1 MTRTAAHVP
10 IAGITL
16 DRTSRDSLSKQ
27 LYDGLRQAI
36 LRGQLRPGTRLP
48 STRSIADE
56 FDISRNVASSA
67 YEQLFSEGYLDTR
80 VGSGTCVARCL
91 PDELLSIGAAAP
103 AAVDR
108 KSNRRILSIRG
119 KLIAKDISR

>member
-1 MTRTAAHVP
+1 MTRTAAHIP

-16 DRTSRDSLSKQ
+16 DRTSRDPLSKQ
-27 LYDGLRQAI
+27 LYEGLRQAI

-67 YEQLFSEGYLDTR
+67 SEQLFAEGSLNTR
-80 VGSGTCVARCL
+80 VGTGTSVAPRL
-91 PDELLSIGAAAP
+91 PDERLAIGA
-103 AAVDR
+103 
-108 KSNRRILSIRG
+108 
-119 KLIAKDISR
+119 